1 MSKGSQNAVQMDW
14 MDHPYSTD
22 FLQSTLDRIIGF
34 VNSCDVKAS
43 IVLGIFG
50 IVLGGLLSD
59 SILSII
65 LCNLNIAIGSDGLIA
80 TLYLVLFTL
89 SSLSILIGLFSLI
102 GAISAK
108 VKPSKRD
115 SRVYFVDIANNATI
129 EAYKKKL
136 VPLKETEV
144 NDDLISQIYIN
155 SKICTRKYKRY
166 NFGLIVLV
174 IGVIVFLLVNLAAR
188 IILS

>member
-1 MSKGSQNAVQMDW
+1 MTKSPPAELQTNWK
-14 MDHPYSTD
+14 DHPYSIE

-50 IVLGGLLSD
+50 IAVGGLLSD

-80 TLYLVLFTL
+80 IIYLIMFVI
-89 SSLSILIGLFSLI
+89 SSLSILTGLFSLI
-102 GAISAK
+102 CAISAK
-108 VKPSKRD
+108 IKLSKKD
-115 SRVYFVDIANNATI
+115 SKIYFVDIAENADD

-136 VPLKETEV
+136 FPLRETDV
-144 NDDLISQIYIN
+144 VDDLISQIYIN

-166 NFGLIVLV
+166 NFGLKTLAFGIV
-174 IGVIVFLLVNLAAR
+174 VFLLVNLTACN
-188 IILS
+188 ILA

>member
-1 MSKGSQNAVQMDW
+1 MDKSSSNGLLFDW
-14 MDHPYSTD
+14 KDHPYSID
-22 FLQSTLDRIIGF
+22 YLQSTLDRIIGF

-50 IVLGGLLSD
+50 IVVGGLLSD

-65 LCNLNIAIGSDGLIA
+65 LCNLNIAIGSDGLVA
-80 TLYLVLFTL
+80 FFFLVLFAL
-89 SSLSILIGLFSLI
+89 SSLSILTGLFSLI
-102 GAISAK
+102 CAISAK
-108 VKPSKRD
+108 IKLSKKD
-115 SRVYFVDIANNATI
+115 SKIYFVDIAKNATE

-136 VPLKETEV
+136 VPLKEGDV

-166 NFGLIVLV
+166 NFGLIILV
-174 IGVIVFLLVNLAAR
+174 IGVVVFLLVNLAAK
-188 IILS
+188 IIL

>member
-1 MSKGSQNAVQMDW
+1 MSKGSPNAIQSDW

-50 IVLGGLLSD
+50 IVVGGLLSD

-80 TLYLVLFTL
+80 TFYLVLFAL

-108 VKPSKRD
+108 IKPSKKD
-115 SRVYFVDIANNATI
+115 SKIYFVDIAENAN
-129 EAYKKKL
+129 EESYKKKL
-136 VPLKETEV
+136 VPLKEKEL

-155 SKICTRKYKRY
+155 SEICTRKYKRY
-166 NFGLIVLV
+166 NFGLMVLV
-174 IGVIVFLLVNLAAR
+174 IGVVVFLLVNLAAK

>member
-102 GAISAK
+102 SAISAK

>member
-1 MSKGSQNAVQMDW
+1 MSKNSQNAIQPDW

-50 IVLGGLLSD
+50 IVVGGLLSD

-65 LCNLNIAIGSDGLIA
+65 LCNLNLAIGSDGLIE
-80 TLYLVLFTL
+80 TLYRILFAL

-108 VKPSKRD
+108 IKPSKKD
-115 SRVYFVDIANNATI
+115 SKIYFVDINKNTNE

-136 VPLKETEV
+136 IPL
-144 NDDLISQIYIN
+144 
-155 SKICTRKYKRY
+155 
-166 NFGLIVLV
+166 
-174 IGVIVFLLVNLAAR
+174 
-188 IILS
+188 

>member
-1 MSKGSQNAVQMDW
+1 MTKPTPADLQTNW
-14 MDHPYSTD
+14 KDHPYSIE

-50 IVLGGLLSD
+50 IVVGGLLSD
-59 SILSII
+59 PLLSII
-65 LCNLNIAIGSDGLIA
+65 LCNLNIAIGSDGLFAILYRALFASSSIA
-80 TLYLVLFTL
+80 
-89 SSLSILIGLFSLI
+89 ILTGLFSLI

-108 VKPSKRD
+108 IKPSKKD
-115 SRVYFVDIANNATI
+115 SRIYFVDIDKNANE

-136 VPLKETEV
+136 ILLNETEV

-155 SKICTRKYKRY
+155 SHICTSKYKLY

-174 IGVIVFLLVNLAAR
+174 IGVVVFLLVNLAAK
-188 IILS
+188 IILA